1 MYKESNF
8 RSLFKAISWRI
19 SGTVATV
26 ITVFLFTRE
35 LKLAA
40 AVGGVEFIIKI
51 GLFYLHERIWDKVPL
66 GKRVKQPL
74 EQKTI
79 IANIPGALHR

>member
-1 MYKESNF
+1 MYKDSNF
-8 RSLFKAISWRI
+8 RSLVKAFSWRI
-19 SGTVATV
+19 SGTVATI

-40 AVGGVEFIIKI
+40 AVGGTEFILKI

-66 GKRVKQPL
+66 GKRSKQHVP
-74 EQKTI
+74 
-79 IANIPGALHR
+79 